1 MGDTR
6 VGWVGREG
14 VSVAEKEVRGT
25 REDGRKREKDTR
37 GRDFFIDESGGE
49 GKIRTGGRSGGEIYG
64 TEVLG

>member
-1 MGDTR
+1 M
-6 VGWVGREG
+6 
-14 VSVAEKEVRGT
+14 SVAEKEVRGT